1 MEVVITDM
9 DYEVDYF
16 QSAVVPIGAERPKRI
31 LILGSSGQV
40 GAYLSE
46 YLRSEGYEVLEF
58 DIVNDPSQDM
68 TVIPNGE
75 LEAKIYMAD
84 FVYFLAFDVGGSHY
98 LKKYQHTFK
107 FIDNNTRLMANA
119 FGLLE
124 KYNKPFIFA
133 SSQMSN
139 MSYSPYG
146 VMKRVGELYTK
157 SLNGVIVKFWNVYG
171 IEKDMEKAHVITDF
185 IRKGFESGN
194 IDMMT
199 DGTEAREF
207 LYAEDCCE
215 ALHKL
220 MGSYDDLSSDDELH
234 ITTGNYTTILEIAE
248 IIQRLFSN
256 IGKEIMIS
264 PAESKDE
271 VQKDARN
278 VPDPYI
284 KKFWR
289 SKTSVK
295 QGITKVFE
303 EMRKD
308 YDS

>member
-1 MEVVITDM
+1 MRVT
-9 DYEVDYF
+9 
-16 QSAVVPIGAERPKRI
+16 
-31 LILGSSGQV
+31 ILGSSGQI
-40 GAYLSE
+40 GAYLTE
-46 YLRSEGYEVLEF
+46 YLRKKGHEVTEF
-58 DIVNDPSQDM
+58 DKNHDEKEDM
-68 TVIPNGE
+68 TVIPNLKLHG
-75 LEAKIYMAD
+75 AIMNSD
-84 FVYFLAFDVGGSHY
+84 FVFFLAFDVGGSHY

-107 FIDNNTRLMANA
+107 FIDNNTRLMANV
-119 FGLLE
+119 FGYLE
-124 KYNKPFIFA
+124 DYSKPFVFA

-157 SLNGVIVKFWNVYG
+157 SLGGLIVKFWNVYG
-171 IEKDMEKAHVITDF
+171 IEKDHEKAHVITDF
-185 IRKGFESGN
+185 IRKGFETGV

-215 ALHKL
+215 ALETV
-220 MGSYDDLSSDDELH
+220 MGNYDRLNSDDELH
-234 ITTGNYTTILEIAE
+234 ITTGSHTTILEIAE
-248 IIQRLFSN
+248 IIKRLFSN
-256 IGKEIMIS
+256 IGKDVMIQ

-284 KKFWR
+284 QKFWR

-295 QGITKVFE
+295 QGISKVFE
-303 EMRKD
+303 EMKKHF
-308 YDS
+308 